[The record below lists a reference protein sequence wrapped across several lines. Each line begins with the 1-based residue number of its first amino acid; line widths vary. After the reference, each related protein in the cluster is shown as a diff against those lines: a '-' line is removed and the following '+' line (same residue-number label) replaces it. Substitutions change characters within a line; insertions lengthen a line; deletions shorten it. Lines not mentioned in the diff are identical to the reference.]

1 MRSSYRIV
9 DFLSKMPWGKIITEG
24 TFDWFPPRN
33 DPPEARKRETVFVIN
48 DLLPFSRCFVKREWI
63 FVISTCHANSS
74 WWKVKEQR
82 KSLSLIGW
90 STKKSCLLDIYCTK
104 SSKWKLVVT
113 EPFLA
118 MMQFIERFGLLDS
131 WRLWELLFVEMLLVR
146 NTRQKSIKKIY
157 QV

>member
-9 DFLSKMPWGKIITEG
+9 DFLRLPRGKIITEG

-82 KSLSLIGW
+82 KSLSLIGCKY
-90 STKKSCLLDIYCTK
+90 KKELPVGHLLYKIFKVKTCRDRTILGNDAVY
-104 SSKWKLVVT
+104 WEVWVT
-113 EPFLA
+113 
-118 MMQFIERFGLLDS
+118 
-131 WRLWELLFVEMLLVR
+131 W
-146 NTRQKSIKKIY
+146 
-157 QV
+157 